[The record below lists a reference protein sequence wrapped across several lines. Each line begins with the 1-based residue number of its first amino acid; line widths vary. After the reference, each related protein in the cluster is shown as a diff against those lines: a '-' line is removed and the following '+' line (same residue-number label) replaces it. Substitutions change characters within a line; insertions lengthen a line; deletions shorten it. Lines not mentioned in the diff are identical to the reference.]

1 MKIVPSEFSSSAW
14 SYFILAKE
22 IAYKNYQ
29 QNVDSDNLLFS
40 LIKNDNITKKIF
52 KKNNVN
58 LKDLEREIISSL
70 NAKAKMKNKQD
81 NLYIGDT
88 LHKIFLKANDIK
100 NTLSDVVISTE
111 HLVYGFTYDDKY
123 GFQILNQKGI
133 PEFLE
138 IIKKMKSDPAVKN
151 EFNSSNESLEKY
163 GIDLTQS
170 ARDGILDP
178 VIGRDEEIRRTIQ
191 ILSRRTKN
199 NPVLIGEP
207 GVGKTAIVEGLA
219 QRIINGDVPSALQ
232 DRKLIS
238 LDMGSLLAG
247 AKYRGEFE
255 ERIKNILKKVKES
268 DGKII
273 LFIDEI
279 HTVVGAGASGGSLD
293 ASNLLKPMLA
303 RGELRCIGATTI
315 NEHKQNIE
323 KDPAL
328 ERRFQKIKVDAP
340 SIDDTVSI
348 LRGLRERYEVH
359 HSVRISD
366 NALVAAATLSER
378 YINDRFLPDKAID
391 LIDEAA
397 SRLNM
402 VITSKPEEID
412 EIDRK
417 VLQFE
422 MEKLSLKRETDDF
435 SIERLKKINNELIS
449 LKDKQ
454 AELGAQWKKEK
465 DEIDEISTIKEEI
478 ESVQLQIDQAKRSF
492 DLNKAAEL
500 EFGTLNSLQKKL
512 KEKSESLV
520 NSQKNG
526 DTSLLRQEVTFDDIA
541 EVVSKWTSIPVQNLN
556 QSEKDKLLSLE
567 SILKEKIIGQD
578 SAIRAVADSIK
589 RSRTGLNDPSKPLA
603 SFLFLG
609 PTGVGKTELSKVT
622 AKIIFDSNS
631 SITRLDM
638 SEYMEKHSVSKII
651 GAPPGYLGFESGGQL
666 TEAVRK
672 NPYSLILLDEIEKAH
687 KDILDILLQV
697 LDDGIIT
704 DGQGRTINFKNS
716 IIVLTSNLGSQS
728 INDLS
733 VRKEDTNEIKKV
745 VDNEIKK
752 FFKPEFLNRLDEIVI
767 FNNLELNDIKEIAK
781 IQLQHLEKR
790 LNKKNLKFKI
800 TDEAINQLVENSFD
814 HAYGARPLKRIIQKQ
829 IETKISNNILNNH
842 YLNKDEINIYLINGE
857 INVD

>member
-14 SYFILAKE
+14 SCFILAKE

-29 QNVDSDNLLFS
+29 QNVDSDNLLLS
-40 LIKNDNITKKIF
+40 LIKDDNITKKIL

-138 IIKKMKSDPAVKN
+138 IIKKMKSDPSVKN

-512 KEKSESLV
+512 KEKSESL
-520 NSQKNG
+520 
-526 DTSLLRQEVTFDDIA
+526 
-541 EVVSKWTSIPVQNLN
+541 SKFP
-556 QSEKDKLLSLE
+556 
-567 SILKEKIIGQD
+567 
-578 SAIRAVADSIK
+578 
-589 RSRTGLNDPSKPLA
+589 
-603 SFLFLG
+603 
-609 PTGVGKTELSKVT
+609 
-622 AKIIFDSNS
+622 
-631 SITRLDM
+631 
-638 SEYMEKHSVSKII
+638 
-651 GAPPGYLGFESGGQL
+651 
-666 TEAVRK
+666 
-672 NPYSLILLDEIEKAH
+672 
-687 KDILDILLQV
+687 
-697 LDDGIIT
+697 
-704 DGQGRTINFKNS
+704 
-716 IIVLTSNLGSQS
+716 
-728 INDLS
+728 
-733 VRKEDTNEIKKV
+733 KKW
-745 VDNEIKK
+745 
-752 FFKPEFLNRLDEIVI
+752 
-767 FNNLELNDIKEIAK
+767 
-781 IQLQHLEKR
+781 
-790 LNKKNLKFKI
+790 
-800 TDEAINQLVENSFD
+800 
-814 HAYGARPLKRIIQKQ
+814 
-829 IETKISNNILNNH
+829 
-842 YLNKDEINIYLINGE
+842 
-857 INVD
+857 